1 MVDQALEAVII
12 GVGSSLLGALVGA
25 FVGYYFSEKAANRRD
40 HQHLIDSQYRAAIT
54 VGPELMLIRRW
65 ISETP
70 NSTKEIADPDKQL
83 PDVDYPST
91 TGFNQLIL
99 SVYDLPPGVREMVME
114 KLSAINR
121 LLFAYRTAVI
131 WVRKRSIS
139 NLKGSDGR
147 IEWNSEDASNAEFKS
162 LFERFLDARIEF
174 LTDLDEIDQS
184 LGQITE
190 RRFV

>member
-1 MVDQALEAVII
+1 LIVDV
-12 GVGSSLLGALVGA
+12 
-25 FVGYYFSEKAANRRD
+25 
-40 HQHLIDSQYRAAIT
+40 
-54 VGPELMLIRRW
+54 
-65 ISETP
+65 
-70 NSTKEIADPDKQL
+70 DKQL
-83 PDVDYPST
+83 RDIEFPST
-91 TGFNQLIL
+91 TEFNHLIL
-99 SVYDLPPGVREMVME
+99 SAYDLPPGLREKVME
-114 KLSAINR
+114 KLVAINQ
-121 LLFAYRTAVI
+121 LLLAYRTAVI
-131 WVRKRSIS
+131 WARKQSIS